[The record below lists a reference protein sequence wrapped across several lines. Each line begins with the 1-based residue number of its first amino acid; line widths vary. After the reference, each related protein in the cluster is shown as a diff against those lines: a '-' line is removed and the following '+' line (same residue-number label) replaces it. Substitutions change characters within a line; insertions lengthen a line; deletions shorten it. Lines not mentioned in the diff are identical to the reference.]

1 MKVGFSLT
9 GQEKTHVQLHGQVN
23 FDLGQMKI
31 AVWSP
36 SQFRSQ
42 TGQG

>member
-1 MKVGFSLT
+1 MSDCM
-9 GQEKTHVQLHGQVN
+9 GQEN
-23 FDLGQMKI
+23 FDLGQMEI
-31 AVWSP
+31 GAWSP